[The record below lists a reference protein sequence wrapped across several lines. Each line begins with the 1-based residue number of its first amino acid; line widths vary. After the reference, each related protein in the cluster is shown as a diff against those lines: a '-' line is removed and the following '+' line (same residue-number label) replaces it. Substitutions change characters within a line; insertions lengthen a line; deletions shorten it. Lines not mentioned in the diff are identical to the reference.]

1 MFVDIRAV
9 KRWTG
14 IALIAFVL
22 WLIWWC
28 QAERQVRRAQGRL
41 LDAIESR
48 DYQAL
53 ARLLADNYRDGWEHD
68 KTFVLQQCPRVF
80 DQFIMLDVEGDIHG
94 TEQLPAGWLVR
105 QKIVV
110 KGIGGALGMY
120 ARDEVNALK
129 EPFVMTWR
137 KRSWKPWDWELT
149 RIEQPELRIPR
160 EF

>member
-1 MFVDIRAV
+1 MR
-9 KRWTG
+9 RWAG

-41 LDAIESR
+41 LGAIESR

-53 ARLLADNYRDGWEHD
+53 AHLLADNYRDGWEHD
-68 KTFVLQQCPRVF
+68 KAFVLQQSPRVF

-94 TEQLPAGWLVR
+94 TEENPVGWLVR

-129 EPFVMTWR
+129 EPFTMTWR
-137 KRSWKPWDWELT
+137 KRSWKPWDWELI